1 MATGPSGRRAKK
13 PRLTA
18 PPAPAAEHR
27 PEAND
32 ESSEPRGGEPP
43 AGDGGG
49 VDYLSLLPDDIAE
62 EIITLLPTKDAAR
75 IQALASRWRALWR
88 SAPLD
93 LDYTDL
99 PTDEAHARL
108 ITRILSGH
116 RGPARRFSVDARH
129 LVQRPDTVA
138 GWLRSA
144 SLDKVQ
150 EIRLLAPEDACPS
163 RWLPQP
169 QPLRQKLPPAS
180 IFHFSSTLRV
190 AALSRFRLSHEMAQS
205 LHFPQL
211 KLLQLQQIYVT
222 DDESLHCFVAGCA
235 TLEALLLDRI
245 YGLHGLQINSSS
257 IKSIGVRSFS
267 GELKIVDAP
276 SLERLLQLGDCRLGL
291 KVSVISAPKLET
303 LGSFR
308 RSGSF
313 SKFDFG
319 TAVIEVFHVVSLA
332 TAIQS
337 VKILAVSNDD
347 FVELN
352 EVIDLMRCFP
362 CLEKFYIEWLQT
374 GGNNVGRRKR
384 RNLIKCSDIP
394 LKTVVVGNYHGG
406 KSEINFATFFLLNA
420 RMLESLKLII
430 KGRNYGSK
438 FFTKQR
444 RLLQMGR
451 RASRQAR
458 VDFRSVDR
466 DHQVFNHVT
475 GVQDLSTSD
484 PFECQC

>member
-1 MATGPSGRRAKK
+1 MATGASGRRAKK

-43 AGDGGG
+43 AGGGG

-144 SLDKVQ
+144 SLDKLQ

-211 KLLQLQQIYVT
+211 KLLQLQQIHVT

-235 TLEALLLDRI
+235 ALEALLLDRI

-257 IKSIGVRSFS
+257 IKSIGVRS
-267 GELKIVDAP
+267 L
-276 SLERLLQLGDCRLGL
+276 R
-291 KVSVISAPKLET
+291 
-303 LGSFR
+303 
-308 RSGSF
+308 
-313 SKFDFG
+313 G
-319 TAVIEVFHVVSLA
+319 TQDRGC
-332 TAIQS
+332 T
-337 VKILAVSNDD
+337 
-347 FVELN
+347 
-352 EVIDLMRCFP
+352 
-362 CLEKFYIEWLQT
+362 
-374 GGNNVGRRKR
+374 
-384 RNLIKCSDIP
+384 
-394 LKTVVVGNYHGG
+394 
-406 KSEINFATFFLLNA
+406 FA
-420 RMLESLKLII
+420 
-430 KGRNYGSK
+430 
-438 FFTKQR
+438 
-444 RLLQMGR
+444 
-451 RASRQAR
+451 
-458 VDFRSVDR
+458 
-466 DHQVFNHVT
+466 
-475 GVQDLSTSD
+475 
-484 PFECQC
+484 